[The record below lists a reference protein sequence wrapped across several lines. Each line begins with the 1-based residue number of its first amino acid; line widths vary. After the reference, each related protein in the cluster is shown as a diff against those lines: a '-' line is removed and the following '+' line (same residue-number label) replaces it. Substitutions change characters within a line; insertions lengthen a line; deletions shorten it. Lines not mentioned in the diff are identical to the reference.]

1 MCLYIVLM
9 KQQSAHTRFLPQ
21 NIFLDSEWNVKVGD
35 FGLSLRYLPDRKAN
49 DPVGS
54 LIYASPEVLRR
65 ESYVGPELD
74 VWALGILRTSPRSPH
89 LATSSSASLRN
100 SKLI

>member
-1 MCLYIVLM
+1 M
-9 KQQSAHTRFLPQ
+9 
-21 NIFLDSEWNVKVGD
+21 DSEWNVKVGD

-74 VWALGILRTSPRSPH
+74 VWALGILRTSPPYPPLIS
-89 LATSSSASLRN
+89 ATSSSASLRN